1 MHESFPTLDEKM
13 DYIFSRRHP
22 EFYFSDGT
30 ALFELVSRDC
40 PGGVLYKLHIGL
52 LSHRSGFF
60 ATLFS
65 LPRNQSQAKQ
75 ILSEGTVD
83 DNPIKFPS
91 TLSRSDV
98 DYLLMYLYRGPSM
111 YPMDGT
117 LVLSQQFLV
126 SVLKLSTFFEIEDGI
141 QFAIR
146 EFNRLGDRLHPALQF
161 ELARCCGIDFWIPHA
176 FRRLM
181 LMDIT
186 ELDAGHVT
194 QIGRSGYF
202 WLTQTKAKMQALR
215 SKIAFHVPPIVNSP
229 ECDTHDACATAWTRE
244 WQDHVRQLIH
254 HPENPI
260 PCVTLLHDLR
270 NVHVT
275 GLCEKCQDLTVTW
288 LWGKCLF
295 TQEEDLFEE
304 AVQALEKL
312 QSEEV
317 LREAAWDSVL

>member
-1 MHESFPTLDEKM
+1 SILV
-13 DYIFSRRHP
+13 FS
-22 EFYFSDGT
+22 
-30 ALFELVSRDC
+30 A
-40 PGGVLYKLHIGL
+40 I
-52 LSHRSGFF
+52 
-60 ATLFS
+60 
-65 LPRNQSQAKQ
+65 RNQSQAKQ
-75 ILSEGTVD
+75 ILLEDTVD

-91 TLSRSDV
+91 TLSRSEL

-126 SVLKLSTFFEIEDGI
+126 SVLKLSTFFEIENGI

-186 ELDAGHVT
+186 ELDAGHVA

-202 WLTQTKAKMQALR
+202 WLTQAKAKMQALR

-244 WQDHVRQLIH
+244 WQDH
-254 HPENPI
+254 
-260 PCVTLLHDLR
+260 
-270 NVHVT
+270 
-275 GLCEKCQDLTVTW
+275 KCQDLTVTW

-304 AVQALEKL
+304 A
-312 QSEEV
+312 SEEV
-317 LREAAWDSVL
+317 LREAAWGSVLQYISL